1 MNRFAQAL
9 RLALPKRPALPP
21 VPPQADEFASI
32 REEMAQDF
40 LAREALLD
48 RSFGTGRWRKTCERL
63 REGRLPA
70 PGLAFSATKNR
81 ILVGTLR
88 FWSVDA
94 GGCDALM
101 LGPVAVA
108 SCQRSQ
114 GLGGQMI
121 RHGLLLA
128 GALGHKAVILVG
140 DAPYYERFGFS
151 RAGAQALNLP
161 GPVDPA
167 RFLALELQPGALA
180 GATGLVRATGVL
192 AESKSDQRLAA

>member
-1 MNRFAQAL
+1 MNRFAETL
-9 RLALPKRPALPP
+9 RLALPRRPAPP
-21 VPPQADEFASI
+21 SVPPQADACAAI
-32 REEMAQDF
+32 RAETPLDF
-40 LAREALLD
+40 LARESLLD

-114 GLGGQMI
+114 GLGGRMI
-121 RHGLLLA
+121 REGLERA
-128 GALGHKAVILVG
+128 RALGHKAVILVG

-151 RAGAQALNLP
+151 RAGALALDLP

-180 GATGLVRATGVL
+180 GASGLVRATGAL
-192 AESKSDQRLAA
+192 AESEADRRLAA